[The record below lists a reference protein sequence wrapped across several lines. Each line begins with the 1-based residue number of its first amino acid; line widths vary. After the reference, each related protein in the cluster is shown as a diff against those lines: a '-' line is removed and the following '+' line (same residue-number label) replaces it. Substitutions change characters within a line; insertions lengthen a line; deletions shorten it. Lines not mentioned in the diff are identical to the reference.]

1 MDDTIQID
9 LRNKNIHTKLL
20 QNRRGNRFNMTSP
33 IKSREM
39 VKIEEALEMLY
50 GSIKMNI
57 LDSEILPIK
66 SSLNRVLVCDI
77 KAKYDLPQNN
87 QSAVDG
93 YAVSAI
99 DTFNA
104 SPSNPILLRLKSGAV
119 NLEFTI
125 TSGEAIYVPTG
136 APIPR
141 GADAVVMV
149 EYTDA
154 IQLGMIQICKS
165 VPPGENVS
173 WKGEDVKQG
182 EPILKKGMKLK
193 PQDIGML
200 GALRIRSVEVF
211 KKPKIGILSTGNE
224 LTSLDSNNQEGKIVE
239 INSLVLAAMTID
251 IGAEPV
257 LLGLVKDE
265 YEHLREKISKSLE
278 KIDILIVTGGTSTG
292 LFDFTVKAIDSL
304 GDPGVIV
311 HGVAIKPGRPTAL
324 ASINNKPI
332 ISLSGYPVAAMIGFY
347 VFARP
352 LIAKMLGATYEVEP
366 WVQARVTRRIVSNV
380 GMRSFVRVKVSDVN
394 GKYVAEPVRTTG
406 SGILSSMI
414 EANGLLII
422 PEDIEGIDENQ
433 EVDIILFRPIQ

>member
-1 MDDTIQID
+1 M
-9 LRNKNIHTKLL
+9 KSH
-20 QNRRGNRFNMTSP
+20 

-39 VKIEEALEMLY
+39 VKIDQALEMLY
-50 GSIKMNI
+50 GSIRMNI
-57 LDSEILPIK
+57 LDSETLPIK
-66 SSLNRVLVCDI
+66 SSLNRVLAYNV

-93 YAVSAI
+93 YAVSAT
-99 DTFNA
+99 DTFNS
-104 SPSNPILLRLKSGAV
+104 SPSNPILLRLKSRTA
-119 NLEFTI
+119 NSEFTI
-125 TSGEAIYVPTG
+125 TSGEATYVPTG
-136 APIPR
+136 APIPK
-141 GADAVVMV
+141 GSNAVVMV
-149 EYTDA
+149 EYTDK
-154 IQLGMIQICKS
+154 IQPDMIQICKS
-165 VPPGENVS
+165 VPPGEDVS

-182 EPILKKGMKLK
+182 EQILKKGMKLK

-211 KKPKIGILSTGNE
+211 KKPKVGILSTGNE
-224 LTSLDSNNQEGKIVE
+224 LTSLDSNNKEGKIIE

-257 LLGLVKDE
+257 LLGLVKDD
-265 YEHLREKISKSLE
+265 YEHLRKKISESLE
-278 KIDILIVTGGTSTG
+278 KIDLLIITGGTSKG

-311 HGVAIKPGRPTAL
+311 HGVAMKPGRPTAL
-324 ASINNKPI
+324 ASIDKKPI

-352 LIAKMLGATYEVEP
+352 LIAKMLDSTYEVEP
-366 WVQARVTRRIVSNV
+366 RVRARVTRRIASNV
-380 GMRSFVRVKVSDVN
+380 GMRSFVRVKVSDAD

-414 EANGLLII
+414 HANGLLII

-433 EVDIILFRPIQ
+433 EVDIILFRPIQQKFSL

>member
-1 MDDTIQID
+1 
-9 LRNKNIHTKLL
+9 
-20 QNRRGNRFNMTSP
+20 
-33 IKSREM
+33 M
-39 VKIEEALEMLY
+39 VKIDEALEMLY
-50 GSIKMNI
+50 GSIRMNI

-66 SSLNRVLVCDI
+66 NSLNRVLVCDI
-77 KAKYDLPQNN
+77 KAKYDLPQKN

-104 SPSNPILLRLKSGAV
+104 SPSNPILLRLKSRTT

-125 TSGEAIYVPTG
+125 TSGETTYVPTG
-136 APIPR
+136 APIPK
-141 GADAVVMV
+141 GSDAVVMV

-154 IQLGMIQICKS
+154 IQ
-165 VPPGENVS
+165 PGSEDVS

-182 EPILKKGMKLK
+182 EPILRKGMKLK

-224 LTSLDSNNQEGKIVE
+224 LTSLDSNNQEGKVIE

-251 IGAEPV
+251 IGGEPV
-257 LLGLVKDE
+257 LLGLVEDE
-265 YEHLREKISKSLE
+265 YEHIREKISESLE
-278 KIDILIVTGGTSTG
+278 KIDILIVTGGTSAG
-292 LFDFTVKAIDSL
+292 LFDFTVKVIDSL

-324 ASINNKPI
+324 ASIDNKPI

-352 LIAKMLGATYEVEP
+352 LIAKMLGSTYELEP
-366 WVQARVTRRIVSNV
+366 RVRARVTRRIASNV
-380 GMRSFVRVKVSDVN
+380 GMRSFVRVKVSDAD

-414 EANGLLII
+414 HANGLLII